1 MEIAKKMGKSE
12 LAAAVALLLTCG
24 DGEERAE
31 VYGCAADRQQAT
43 IVFDVAA
50 DMVRMCPAL
59 NKRVKILASQKRI
72 IYTPTNSFY
81 QVLSAEAYSKHG
93 FNIHGVVF
101 DELHTQPNRKLFDV
115 MTKGSGDARMQ
126 PLYFLITTAG
136 TDTNSICY
144 ETHQKAKDIL
154 EGRKIDPTFYPV
166 IYGADE
172 SDDWTD
178 PKVWKKSNPS
188 LGITVGIDKVKAAC
202 ESAKQNP
209 GEENSFR
216 QLRLNQ
222 WVKQAVRW
230 MPMEKWDACSF
241 AVNPDELEGRVCY
254 GGLDLSSTTDIQK
267 KPEWEFA
274 GIYADDGISGTNTK
288 KREDFNRMID
298 DCETGN
304 IDMIITKSISR
315 FARNTLDCLKYIR
328 QLKDKNIPVFFEKE
342 AINTMDAKGEVLIT
356 IMASLAQQE
365 SQSLSQN
372 VKLGLQFRYQNGQV
386 QVNHNHFLGYT
397 KDANGNL
404 IIDPEQAEVVKR
416 IYREYLEGYSM
427 DRIAKGLEADGI
439 LTGAGKTKWWTS
451 TINKILRNEKYI
463 GDALLQKTY
472 TTDFLN
478 KTRVKNNGIVPQY
491 YVEGNHE
498 AIIPKDIFLRVQE
511 ELVRRRVVKTSA
523 NGKKRSYSCNHCFA
537 QIVICGECGEM
548 FRRIHWNNRGCKS
561 IVWRCIS
568 RLEPTGQECH
578 ARTVNETVLENVV
591 VQAINTLL
599 GDKSTYQAQLQQNI
613 AKVIRSAQ
621 QNTTDGIDER
631 LTGAPERASQ
641 KGNNKEAY
649 DEIADEIF
657 KLREQREKC
666 TVDTAARDAQ
676 IARINE
682 LQDFI
687 KQQPPHLEAFDEA
700 LVKRW
705 LERII
710 VWEDHFTVELK
721 SGLKIEIEG

>member
-1 MEIAKKMGKSE
+1 MGNVMVIPAKRQVGNT
-12 LAAAVALLLTCG
+12 A
-24 DGEERAE
+24 
-31 VYGCAADRQQAT
+31 RQQDAKPKLR
-43 IVFDVAA
+43 VAA
-50 DMVRMCPAL
+50 YC
-59 NKRVKILASQKRI
+59 RVSTDSDEQATSYDAQVEH
-72 IYTPTNSFY
+72 YT
-81 QVLSAEAYSKHG
+81 
-93 FNIHGVVF
+93 
-101 DELHTQPNRKLFDV
+101 EL
-115 MTKGSGDARMQ
+115 
-126 PLYFLITTAG
+126 
-136 TDTNSICY
+136 
-144 ETHQKAKDIL
+144 
-154 EGRKIDPTFYPV
+154 
-166 IYGADE
+166 
-172 SDDWTD
+172 
-178 PKVWKKSNPS
+178 
-188 LGITVGIDKVKAAC
+188 
-202 ESAKQNP
+202 
-209 GEENSFR
+209 
-216 QLRLNQ
+216 
-222 WVKQAVRW
+222 
-230 MPMEKWDACSF
+230 
-241 AVNPDELEGRVCY
+241 
-254 GGLDLSSTTDIQK
+254 IQK
-267 KPEWEFA
+267 NPEWEFA
-274 GIYADDGISGTNTK
+274 GIYADDGISGTNAK

-298 DCETGN
+298 DCEAGN

-328 QLKDKNIPVFFEKE
+328 KLKEKNIPIFFEKE
-342 AINTMDAKGEVLIT
+342 SINIMDAKGEVLIT
-356 IMASLAQQE
+356 IMDSLAQQE

-372 VKLGLQFRYQNGQV
+372 VKLGLQLRYQSGQV

-397 KDANGNL
+397 KDADGNL
-404 IIDPEQAEVVKR
+404 IIDPAQAEVVKR

-478 KTRVKNNGIVPQY
+478 KT
-491 YVEGNHE
+491 
-498 AIIPKDIFLRVQE
+498 
-511 ELVRRRVVKTSA
+511 SA
-523 NGKKRSYSCNHCFA
+523 NGKKRTYSCKHCFA

-621 QNTTDGIDER
+621 QNTADGIDKK
-631 LTGAPERASQ
+631 LQSLQ
-641 KGNNKEAY
+641 KELLKKANNKEAY

-676 IARINE
+676 IGHINE

-687 KQQPPHLEAFDEA
+687 RQQPAHLEAFDEA

-721 SGLKIEIEG
+721 SGLKIEIEV

>member
-1 MEIAKKMGKSE
+1 MGNVMVIP
-12 LAAAVALLLTCG
+12 ARRQVGNTA
-24 DGEERAE
+24 
-31 VYGCAADRQQAT
+31 RQQE
-43 IVFDVAA
+43 DKPKLRVAA
-50 DMVRMCPAL
+50 YC
-59 NKRVKILASQKRI
+59 RVSTDSDEQATSSEAQVEH
-72 IYTPTNSFY
+72 YTEF
-81 QVLSAEAYSKHG
+81 
-93 FNIHGVVF
+93 
-101 DELHTQPNRKLFDV
+101 
-115 MTKGSGDARMQ
+115 
-126 PLYFLITTAG
+126 
-136 TDTNSICY
+136 
-144 ETHQKAKDIL
+144 
-154 EGRKIDPTFYPV
+154 
-166 IYGADE
+166 
-172 SDDWTD
+172 
-178 PKVWKKSNPS
+178 
-188 LGITVGIDKVKAAC
+188 
-202 ESAKQNP
+202 
-209 GEENSFR
+209 
-216 QLRLNQ
+216 
-222 WVKQAVRW
+222 
-230 MPMEKWDACSF
+230 
-241 AVNPDELEGRVCY
+241 
-254 GGLDLSSTTDIQK
+254 IQK
-267 KPEWEFA
+267 NPEWEFA

-288 KREDFNRMID
+288 NRDEFNRMIE
-298 DCETGN
+298 DCEAGT

-356 IMASLAQQE
+356 IMTSLAQQE

-397 KDANGNL
+397 KDEEGNL
-404 IIDPEQAEVVKR
+404 VIDPEQAEVVKR

-427 DRIAKGLEADGI
+427 DKIAKGLEADGI

-561 IVWRCIS
+561 IVWRCLS
-568 RLEPTGQECH
+568 RLECH
-578 ARTVNETVLENVV
+578 ARTVYETVLENVV
-591 VQAINTLL
+591 IQAINTLL

-613 AKVIRSAQ
+613 AKVIREAQ
-621 QNTTDGIDER
+621 KSTADGIDEQ
-631 LTGAPERASQ
+631 LMELQ
-641 KGNNKEAY
+641 KELLKKANNKEAY
-649 DEIADEIF
+649 DEIADQIF

-676 IARINE
+676 IARIND

-687 KQQPPHLEAFDEA
+687 KQQRTDLAEFDET

-705 LERII
+705 LKQIT
-710 VWEDHFTVELK
+710 VWENHFTVELK
-721 SGLKIEIEG
+721 SGLKIDIEG